1 MTTLSPKWA
10 YAVAAVAGAAGWIT
24 IAQVAGRR
32 EAWDSELYFTWF
44 LPSLALVIA
53 ALAFWN
59 PDRIWRWAFVPF
71 AAQAVVAFAQNP
83 TGSLMPMGLVVFAFY
98 GAFCLLP
105 AWAGAAAR
113 RRVDRPRVVAER
125 VTEEPHGS

>member
-1 MTTLSPKWA
+1 MSTLSAKWA

-44 LPSLALVIA
+44 LPSLALIIA

-71 AAQAVVAFAQNP
+71 AAQALGAFARNP
-83 TGSLMPMGLVVFAFY
+83 TGSLMPMGLVVFGFY
-98 GAFCLLP
+98 GAACLVP
-105 AWAGAAAR
+105 AWAGATIR
-113 RRVDRPRVVAER
+113 RRVDRSKVVRAA
-125 VTEEPHGS
+125 VEE